1 MLAEVQCHQ
10 DKSLLLFFLLSF
22 FFLISIKLNQLDQS
36 DGLLV
41 MLGPELYSSIILRLS
56 QFLLVQKNYSIK

>member
-1 MLAEVQCHQ
+1 M
-10 DKSLLLFFLLSF
+10 SLRQISIIILFIIFL